1 MVCESAVKGML
12 ENQTKHADDDGR
24 GMREEGKS
32 GRTEDEIMCGE
43 KKRWRDGDETKY
55 GRSNR
60 NKNWIERRA
69 YTLFLL

>member
-1 MVCESAVKGML
+1 MVCERAVKGML

-43 KKRWRDGDETKY
+43 KKDGEMEMKLSTDVV
-55 GRSNR
+55 
-60 NKNWIERRA
+60 IEIR
-69 YTLFLL
+69 TG

>member
-1 MVCESAVKGML
+1 ML

-43 KKRWRDGDETKY
+43 KKDGEMEMKLSTDVV
-55 GRSNR
+55 
-60 NKNWIERRA
+60 IEIR
-69 YTLFLL
+69 TG